1 MKLHHFS
8 IRTADIFRSIAFYE
22 GLGFVVEERFTAGI
36 TLACWMLSPWGRL
49 ELMQV
54 PQPHPAP
61 DPFGD
66 PHYVGYYH
74 PSLEIG
80 PEWGSLADYLQHLQA
95 KVPLTLLLPPQ
106 RQQIGGQVYEVA
118 FIADPDGLPIELI
131 RPQGSPG
138 QDQNKV
144 YPAAGIQ
151 EISPQ
156 LTERADAGGGGR
168 SL

>member
-131 RPQGSPG
+131 CPQGSPG

-144 YPAAGIQ
+144 CPDAGIQ

>member
-22 GLGFVVEERFTAGI
+22 GLGFAVEERFTAGI
-36 TLACWMLSPWGRL
+36 TLACWMRGPWGRL

-74 PSLEIG
+74 PAFEVG
-80 PEWGSLADYLQHLQA
+80 PEWGSLANYLEHLRAQ
-95 KVPLTLLLPPQ
+95 VPLTLLLPPQ
-106 RQQIGGQVYEVA
+106 LQQIGGQVYEVA
-118 FIADPDGLPIELI
+118 FITDPDGLPIELI
-131 RPQGSPG
+131 RPQGSSG
-138 QDQNKV
+138 
-144 YPAAGIQ
+144 
-151 EISPQ
+151 ESLPQ
-156 LTERADAGGGGR
+156 RPEDINYK
-168 SL
+168 

>member
-80 PEWGSLADYLQHLQA
+80 PEWGSLADYLQHLEAQ
-95 KVPLTLLLPPQ
+95 VPLTLLLPPQ
-106 RQQIGGQVYEVA
+106 CQQIGGQVYEVA

-131 RPQGSPG
+131 RLQGCPG
-138 QDQNKV
+138 S
-144 YPAAGIQ
+144 
-151 EISPQ
+151 E
-156 LTERADAGGGGR
+156 
-168 SL
+168 

>member
-131 RPQGSPG
+131 CPQGSPG

-144 YPAAGIQ
+144 CPAAGIQ

>member
-22 GLGFVVEERFTAGI
+22 GLGFAVEERFTAGI
-36 TLACWMLSPWGRL
+36 TLACWMRGPWGRL

-74 PSLEIG
+74 PAFEVG
-80 PEWGSLADYLQHLQA
+80 PEWGSLANYLEH
-95 KVPLTLLLPPQ
+95 
-106 RQQIGGQVYEVA
+106 
-118 FIADPDGLPIELI
+118 
-131 RPQGSPG
+131 
-138 QDQNKV
+138 
-144 YPAAGIQ
+144 
-151 EISPQ
+151 
-156 LTERADAGGGGR
+156 
-168 SL
+168 